1 MKIAEQTVTGVI
13 DERLV
18 ALDKLFKSRQVPFG
32 YPSDQL
38 IIFQLKLVHL
48 WIPLASHPYFA
59 YNMNSNTGQ
68 TELMRNSYMSCATV
82 RKIAHRLGL
91 QFQRW

>member
-1 MKIAEQTVTGVI
+1 MKIAEQTVTGVVN
-13 DERLV
+13 ERLV
-18 ALDKLFKSRQVPFG
+18 ALDKLSKSRQVPFG
-32 YPSDQL
+32 YPSDQFV
-38 IIFQLKLVHL
+38 IFQFKLVHL

-68 TELMRNSYMSCATV
+68 TELMHACATV